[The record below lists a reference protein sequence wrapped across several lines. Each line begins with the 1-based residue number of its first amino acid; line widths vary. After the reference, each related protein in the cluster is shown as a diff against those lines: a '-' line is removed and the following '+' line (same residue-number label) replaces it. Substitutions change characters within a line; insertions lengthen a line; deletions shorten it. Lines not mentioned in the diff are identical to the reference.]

1 MLLNRIFYF
10 ILTVLFTVACQKT
23 SDIIPNNTENSLI
36 DSINQYYDSSKRK
49 SYSVTQRLN
58 YINKAFNLANKYK
71 NDTLLLKTITYKTQL
86 LSKNKELDSALYS
99 THEMLRISEKL
110 LDTFSIGKA
119 YYKLGLYHNNNDSRD
134 SSYYYYNLSE
144 DIFSRLNDSLQVGK
158 VLLNMAIIQSDYGDY
173 FGSDETA
180 IKALKYLKSPK
191 DNKHVA
197 STYNCLAISSKKQRD
212 YKEALY
218 WYNRALNTTDSKINK
233 LRYSNNIANVYTKQ
247 NNYQRA
253 ISSYDSILK
262 NSLVQ
267 MNLKTK
273 ARVID
278 NLTFARWLM
287 TGSHNL
293 ESSFIEA
300 LNIRTKENDSYG
312 LIASNSH
319 LSEYFEKLD
328 KKKSIYYAGKT
339 YEISTHVNSID
350 DRLDALNKL
359 LRLETDSNKIKKYSE
374 LYIHLNDS
382 INDLR
387 ESDKNR
393 FAKVKYDTEKNRA
406 ENFSLKI
413 KDAENKIKLEKASR
427 QKTIYLFGGLLF
439 ILSSIFVY
447 FQIKTN
453 HKKEK
458 LQQVYNT
465 ETRISKK
472 VHDEVANDVYHV
484 MTKLQSD
491 SNIKED
497 VLDDLEHIYAK
508 TRDISK
514 ENSAI
519 DLNENFYD
527 SLKDLLL
534 SYRNEDISIV
544 TKNLSKIN
552 WKSVSDI
559 KKMTIYRV
567 LQELMTNMKK
577 HSKASV
583 AVLSFD
589 ETKYKVI
596 IEYIDNGIG
605 CDIKKGGGL
614 QNVENRIQS
623 VKGTITF
630 ESQINKGFKANI
642 TV

>member
-10 ILTVLFTVACQKT
+10 ILTVLFTVACQKS
-23 SDIIPNNTENSLI
+23 SDLIPNNRENSII
-36 DSINQYYDSSKRK
+36 DSIDQYYDSSKEK
-49 SYSVTQRLN
+49 SYSVAQRLN
-58 YINKAFNLANKYK
+58 FINKASKLANK
-71 NDTLLLKTITYKTQL
+71 NDTLLLKIITYKTQL
-86 LSKNKELDSALYS
+86 LSINKELDSALYS

-110 LDTFSIGKA
+110 LDTSSIGKA

-144 DIFSRLNDSLQVGK
+144 DVFSRLNDSLQVGK

-180 IKALKYLKSPK
+180 VKALKFLKSPK
-191 DNKHVA
+191 DDKHIA

-218 WYNRALNTTDSKINK
+218 WYNHALNTTDSKINK

-253 ISSYDSILK
+253 ISSYYSILK
-262 NSLVQ
+262 DSLVQ

-312 LIASNSH
+312 LVASNSH

-328 KKKSIYYAGKT
+328 KKKSIYYAGRA

-350 DRLDALNKL
+350 DRLGALNKL
-359 LRLETDSNKIKKYSE
+359 LRLETDPNKIKKYSE

-393 FAKVKYDTEKNRA
+393 FAKVKYDTEKNRT
-406 ENFSLKI
+406 ENFNLKI
-413 KDAENKIKLEKASR
+413 KDVENQIKLEKASR
-427 QKTIYLFGGLLF
+427 QKTIYSFGGLLF
-439 ILSSIFVY
+439 LLSSIFVY
-447 FQIKTN
+447 FQIKTK

-458 LQQVYNT
+458 LQQVYTT

-472 VHDEVANDVYHV
+472 VHDEVANEIYHA
-484 MTKLQSD
+484 MTKLQDD
-491 SNIKED
+491 SNTKEEI
-497 VLDDLEHIYAK
+497 LDDLENIYTK
-508 TRDISK
+508 TREISN
-514 ENSAI
+514 ENSTI
-519 DLNENFYD
+519 DFKEDFKSILN
-527 SLKDLLL
+527 DLLL
-534 SYRNEDISIV
+534 SYKDEKTNVITRNMNE
-544 TKNLSKIN
+544 IN
-552 WKSVSDI
+552 WNSVSDL
-559 KKMTIYRV
+559 KKTAIYRV

-577 HSKASV
+577 HSKASF
-583 AVLSFD
+583 AVLSF
-589 ETKYKVI
+589 TKKKDGIIINYK
-596 IEYIDNGIG
+596 DDGIG
-605 CDIKKGGGL
+605 CTIKKKGGL
-614 QNVENRIQS
+614 QNAENRIQS
-623 VKGTITF
+623 INGIITF
-630 ESQINKGFKANI
+630 ESQNKNGFKATI
-642 TV
+642 RI